1 MKTFLEVSLDYRAR
15 HDLLEADY
23 FEPDGPGKR
32 KLRENMDIDA
42 FNAFHES
49 NWKLFVKEADAI
61 GVKIEADIQEADAF
75 EVKIETE

>member
-1 MKTFLEVSLDYRAR
+1 MLCRGGCSMKTFLAVTLDYQTR

-42 FNAFHES
+42 FNAFHDS
-49 NWKLFVKEADAI
+49 NWKLFVQEADAI
-61 GVKIEADIQEADAF
+61 GVKIATGLPD
-75 EVKIETE
+75 